1 MAEIKRTFSGGKME
15 KDLDE
20 RVVPDGQYRE
30 ALNISVATSEA
41 SDVGAAQNI
50 LGNIKVTTAIQSRS
64 YSAAGGDGVYAGNNY
79 HVANVVDPQNDMLYR
94 FIHTAAPTYTGN
106 VDANGD
112 DIDGQGIWM
121 DRIVEFDT
129 KSTVDMPWGEKESA
143 IMVDIFK
150 VEASIETYLDRP
162 SSDKSIITVNR
173 NLNQLRWG
181 MRVAIEGDAE
191 DITIE
196 LIDYSTGE
204 ILLNRKPN
212 LELLPDTPVVF
223 HGDRNLNFGN
233 VEIGTDTN
241 GIRKIT
247 GINIIDGMI
256 FWTDNFS
263 EPKKIN
269 IERSKDGCDSA
280 KWAALGLS
288 RGIQKIDDFNQ
299 HTLLIVKDE
308 NPLDMVYDDALNAN
322 LITSGDD
329 PNTIP
334 AGGGTWVAGGGPVT
348 PPPGPPPVATGND
361 DGFAAASNSGA
372 ASSASGST
380 GGGLDNNYGYGG

>member
-1 MAEIKRTFSGGKME
+1 MAEIKRTFSAGSME
-15 KDLDE
+15 KDIDE
-20 RVVPDGQYRE
+20 RLVPNGKYRE

-50 LGNIKVTTAIQSRS
+50 LGNIQVTEAIQSRS
-64 YSAAGGDGVYAGNNY
+64 HIGGVPQNEYDGHNY
-79 HVANVVDPQNDMLYR
+79 HVTQVVDPQNDMLYR
-94 FIHTAAPTYTGN
+94 FIHTACP
-106 VDANGD
+106 
-112 DIDGQGIWM
+112 IEGIWM
-121 DRIVEFDT
+121 DRIVEFNT
-129 KSTVDMPWGEKESA
+129 KTTVDMPWQAKESA

-150 VEASIETYLDRP
+150 VESVVSKVSITHAD
-162 SSDKSIITVNR
+162 SNKSMIEVAK

-181 MRVAIEGDAE
+181 MRVSIEDEPQE
-191 DITIE
+191 DITID
-196 LIDYSTGE
+196 LIDYQTGT
-204 ILLNRKPN
+204 ITLNKMISN
-212 LELLPDTPVVF
+212 ASNGMNVTF
-223 HGDRNLNFGN
+223 YGDRNLNFGS
-233 VEIGTDTN
+233 VVGGDTT
-241 GIRKIT
+241 GLRKIT
-247 GINIIDGMI
+247 GVNIIDGMI
-256 FWTDNFS
+256 FWTDNHS
-263 EPKKIN
+263 EPKKLN
-269 IERSKDGCDSA
+269 IERSKAGCDSIR
-280 KWAALGLS
+280 WAFLQ
-288 RGIQKIDDFNQ
+288 RGIQRIDDFNQ